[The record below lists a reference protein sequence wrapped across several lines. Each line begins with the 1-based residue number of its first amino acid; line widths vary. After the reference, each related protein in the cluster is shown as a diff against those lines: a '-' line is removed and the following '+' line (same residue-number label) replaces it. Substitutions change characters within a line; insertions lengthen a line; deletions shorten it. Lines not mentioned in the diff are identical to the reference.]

1 MRTIMLL
8 NAKGGCGK
16 STLATNIASHYA
28 SKGKKVVLVDF
39 DPQQSSLDWLAVR
52 SEDYPEIKGI
62 NATQDP
68 IRISKSTEYIVFDV
82 PSVTHGKE
90 LTSLVKRVDTIIM
103 PVLPSPIDIRA
114 AKQFIEELF
123 NVGKLSRKEAKLALV
138 ANRVKE
144 NTVIYHQLA
153 VFLKSLKVPFI
164 ASLRETQNYIKA
176 ADSGIGIFDM
186 APTTVEQ
193 DLEQWKPLLRW
204 LNSKLSIPK

>member
-16 STLATNIASHYA
+16 STIATSIASHYA
-28 SKGKKVVLVDF
+28 GKGKKVVLVDF
-39 DPQQSSLDWLAVR
+39 DPQQSSLEWLAVR
-52 SEDYPEIKGI
+52 SPDYPEIKGI
-62 NATQDP
+62 NATEDP
-68 IRISKSTEYIVFDV
+68 IRVPRSTEYIVFDV

-123 NVGKLSRKEAKLALV
+123 NVGKLSRDEAKLALV
-138 ANRVKE
+138 ANRVRE

-153 VFLKSLKVPFI
+153 VFLKSVKVPFI
-164 ASLRETQNYIKA
+164 ATLRESQNYIKA
-176 ADSGIGIFDM
+176 AERGISIFDM
-186 APTTVEQ
+186 APSTVEP
-193 DLEQWKPLLRW
+193 DLDQWKSLLRW
-204 LNSKLSIPK
+204 LNSKRSLPK